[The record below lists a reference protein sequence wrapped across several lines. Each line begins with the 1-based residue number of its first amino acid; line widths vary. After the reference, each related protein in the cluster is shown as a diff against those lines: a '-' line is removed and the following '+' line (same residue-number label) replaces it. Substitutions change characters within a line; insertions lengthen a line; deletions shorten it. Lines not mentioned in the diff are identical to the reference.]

1 MTGIT
6 LTSNA
11 TDLTV
16 REVAVR
22 TKGRR
27 HGPITRLVSPSDL
40 GEMLKPFVFLDY
52 FELDAASGFSFNA
65 HPHSGIA
72 THTTFLDGAM
82 AYGDSTGKTGSM
94 AAGSVE
100 WMQAGGG
107 VWHWGQPL
115 PGTPSRGYQL
125 WVALPP
131 ELELAPATSAYVD
144 ADLVEGDS
152 RVRALIGDY
161 GTLRGAV
168 PTQLPMTYLHVRLAD
183 GEIWTY
189 EPQEGHDLAWLAVN
203 QGRLHT
209 AGVILEQELA
219 VFADGNAPIEIRSEG
234 TTEFVIG
241 SARKHPHALVLGP
254 SSVHT
259 SHEALLQGH
268 ARIIELASAPDVLVA
283 RRS

>member
-1 MTGIT
+1 MTGTT
-6 LTSNA
+6 LRVKAPNVA
-11 TDLTV
+11 A
-16 REVAVR
+16 REIVVR
-22 TKGRR
+22 TPGRR
-27 HGPITRLVSPSDL
+27 HGPITRLVNPSDL
-40 GEMLKPFVFLDY
+40 GETLKPFVFLDY

-82 AYGDSTGKTGSM
+82 EYGDSTGKTGSM

-100 WMQAGGG
+100 WMHAGRG
-107 VWHWGQPL
+107 VWHWGHPL

-131 ELELAPATSAYVD
+131 ELELAPATSAYID
-144 ADLVEGDS
+144 ADLVEGDG

-161 GTLRGAV
+161 GTLHGAV
-168 PTQLPMTYLHVRLAD
+168 STQLPITYLHVRLAD
-183 GEIWTY
+183 GEGWTY
-189 EPQEGHDLAWLAVN
+189 EPHEGHDLAWLAVN

-219 VFADGNAPIEIRSEG
+219 VYADGNASIEVRAEG
-234 TTEFVIG
+234 ATEFVIG
-241 SARKHPHALVLGP
+241 SARKHPHDLVLGP

-259 SHEALLQGH
+259 SHDALLQGH
-268 ARIIELASAPDVLVA
+268 ARIIELADTADVRAV
-283 RRS
+283 RRG